1 MIYLFVLFYLCIVTY
16 IFDVRQARV
25 RKSFFYGLS
34 YIVLVCLAAL
44 RYRVGG
50 DTLNYM
56 WRFDNIPPLNEL
68 SLFNIGHSQPIPTI
82 LMSYCKHAFDEF
94 AVYQAIVAI
103 FVNGVI
109 FWFIKQNTRYCFTA
123 ILFYALC
130 FYMRFNCEIMR
141 ESLAVSFFLLG
152 YRYLISNKYIKY
164 YSFAFLSFM
173 CHSSAVFIFILPV
186 LYSNVKS
193 IWKIIVGI
201 ITIGLVV
208 VISYSYVGSLVSMY
222 MDTYTEYNSTIF
234 GKLSIILFQII
245 IPIYFYR
252 KSRNF
257 STSGV
262 KEGVKLYIYCGCAS
276 LLFYILYRFN
286 NYTIIFYIILISD
299 LVHSY
304 HSNRC
309 LNVKFVRSM
318 VYSMVFCY
326 GFISPYFTDVS
337 NTVGYK
343 AKWYVCWYPYSSI
356 FDKEINQDRETY
368 IRQLNSYGK

>member
-1 MIYLFVLFYLCIVTY
+1 MVYLLILFYLCIVTCIY
-16 IFDVRQARV
+16 DVNRAREG
-25 RKSFFYGLS
+25 KSFFYVLT

-68 SLFNIGHSQPIPTI
+68 SLFDISHSQPIPAI
-82 LMSYCKHAFDEF
+82 LMSYCKHTFDEF

-109 FWFIKQNTRYCFTA
+109 FWFIKQNTRHCFTS

-141 ESLAVSFFLLG
+141 ESLAISFFLLG

-164 YSFAFLSFM
+164 YCFAFLSFM
-173 CHSSAVFIFILPV
+173 CHSSAVFIFILPI

-193 IWKIIVGI
+193 IWKIIVGV
-201 ITIGLVV
+201 ITIGLVGIV
-208 VISYSYVGSLVSMY
+208 SYSYAGSLVSMY
-222 MDTYTEYNSTIF
+222 IDTYREYNSTIW
-234 GKLSIILFQII
+234 GKLSIILFQIL

-252 KSRNF
+252 KSINC
-257 STSGV
+257 STPEV
-262 KEGVKLYIYCGCAS
+262 KKGVKLYIYCGCAS

-304 HSNRC
+304 HDNRYSNISLIR
-309 LNVKFVRSM
+309 KWT
-318 VYSMVFCY
+318 YSIVFCY
-326 GFISPYFTDVS
+326 GFVNPYFTNVS
-337 NTVGYK
+337 EVVGRE
-343 AKWYVCWYPYSSI
+343 AKWYVHWYPYSSI
-356 FDKEINQDRETY
+356 FEKEINQDRETY
-368 IRQLNSYGK
+368 IRNLNTHGN